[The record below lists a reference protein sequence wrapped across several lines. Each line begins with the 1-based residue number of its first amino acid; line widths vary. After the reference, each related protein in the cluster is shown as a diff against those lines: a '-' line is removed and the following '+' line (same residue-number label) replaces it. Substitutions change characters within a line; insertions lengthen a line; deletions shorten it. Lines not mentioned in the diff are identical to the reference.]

1 MGSMSA
7 LKPTPSPK
15 DKLSEIKACK
25 QASGV
30 KAEDGEHAE
39 FARRAE
45 SSR

>member
-30 KAEDGEHAE
+30 KAEDGAE